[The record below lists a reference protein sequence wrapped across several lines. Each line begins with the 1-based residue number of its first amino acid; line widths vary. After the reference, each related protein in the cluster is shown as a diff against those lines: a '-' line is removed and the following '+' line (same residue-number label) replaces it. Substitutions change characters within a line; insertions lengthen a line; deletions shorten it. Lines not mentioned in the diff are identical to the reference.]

1 MHILLYI
8 KHVQE
13 EYTASLHSDL
23 PQRGQEKQTE
33 CTPVLSTAVP
43 YSDMKGGKLGNYNQS
58 RLFLKR
64 C

>member
-13 EYTASLHSDL
+13 EYTTSLYSDPL
-23 PQRGQEKQTE
+23 QRGQEKQAERTHA
-33 CTPVLSTAVP
+33 LSTGVP
-43 YSDMKGGKLGNYNQS
+43 YSDMKGGKLANYNQS
-58 RLFLKR
+58 RLFLKQ